1 MINIQTVCL
10 CLFLAEPGSAMLEH
24 FNHLR
29 RQWAS
34 KAQKLLHSLKKI
46 TTVDIEP
53 VLGNVCTC
61 SHKVKERKSF
71 IVLLS
76 IARPTCMQAQLSLID
91 VQLIHLSQILLYSLL
106 PPLTSITNQ
115 WGIFQLLLQLLYIH
129 LSRSKQ

>member
-1 MINIQTVCL
+1 MKTRSIEYPRPSVINIQTVCL

-61 SHKVKERKSF
+61 SHKVKERNSF

-76 IARPTCMQAQLSLID
+76 IFFSCSCNYYTFTSLALNNNNIVAQL
-91 VQLIHLSQILLYSLL
+91 
-106 PPLTSITNQ
+106 PLGS
-115 WGIFQLLLQLLYIH
+115 
-129 LSRSKQ
+129 